1 MAQKIQILLTDDLDG
16 SEAQETV
23 TFGLDGRTYEI
34 DLNAANNDKLREFL
48 APYVKGG
55 RRAGGKAVR
64 GTGQRAAASS
74 SSSSSSSSGSSG
86 NSGPIREW
94 AKANGH
100 NVNDR
105 GRIPAEIREAYE
117 KAHA

>member
-34 DLNAANNDKLREFL
+34 DLNEKNNDKLRKFL
-48 APYVKGG
+48 DPYVKAG
-55 RRAGGKAVR
+55 RRAGGKATR
-64 GTGQRAAASS
+64 GAGQRASS
-74 SSSSSSSSGSSG
+74 AGSSD
-86 NSGPIREW
+86 SGKIREW
-94 AKANGH
+94 AKAHGH
-100 NVNDR
+100 TVNDR

-117 KAHA
+117 QANA